1 MAKSNRFP
9 QFNNLTALLEPME
22 DRARPGPKRKRGNE
36 LRAKDPDSPGQV
48 DLVDVHAEA
57 KKRNVSTKGSRNMV
71 LQRIGAHAVRSLATG
86 ASSSG
91 GGAGSSAGGAGGA
104 GSTLA
109 QAPQLPQQATAQP
122 ESKPAGGSNLSSEG
136 QARVDA
142 GMATLRGEGDDTH
155 FL

>member
-1 MAKSNRFP
+1 
-9 QFNNLTALLEPME
+9 ME
-22 DRARPGPKRKRGNE
+22 DNPRPGRKRKRGKNWRE
-36 LRAKDPDSPGQV
+36 RDPDSPGQV
-48 DLVDVHAEA
+48 DLVDMHAA
-57 KKRNVSTKGSRNMV
+57 AKRNVSTKGSRNTI

-136 QARVDA
+136 QARADA
-142 GMATLRGEGDDTH
+142 GMAMLRGEGDDTH

>member
-1 MAKSNRFP
+1 
-9 QFNNLTALLEPME
+9 
-22 DRARPGPKRKRGNE
+22 
-36 LRAKDPDSPGQV
+36 
-48 DLVDVHAEA
+48 
-57 KKRNVSTKGSRNMV
+57 MV
-71 LQRIGAHAVRSLATG
+71 LQRIGAHDVRSLATG

-122 ESKPAGGSNLSSEG
+122 ESKPAGGSILSSEG
-136 QARVDA
+136 QARADA
-142 GMATLRGEGDDTH
+142 GMAMLRGEEDGTQ